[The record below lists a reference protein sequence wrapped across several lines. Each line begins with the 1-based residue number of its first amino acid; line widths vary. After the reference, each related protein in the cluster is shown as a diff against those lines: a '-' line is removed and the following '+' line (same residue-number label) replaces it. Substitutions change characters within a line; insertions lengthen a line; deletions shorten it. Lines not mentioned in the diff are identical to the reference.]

1 MNIHTERVS
10 IPVADGTSM
19 NGHLFIPE
27 GEGPKPAILL
37 YQEIFGVNDHI
48 RRVAARYAGLGYVVM
63 APDLFHRQIEN
74 YEAGYDN
81 MGDSIALAMKY
92 TGEQSEADLKA
103 SYDFLS
109 KHPQVQADRIA
120 ALGFCMGGRLAFV
133 SNGVSPLRCAI
144 SFYGNIAPDKL
155 SFMAGQSGPLLLIWA
170 GKDAY
175 IPAENIQAAVN
186 ACKAAQKPYTSIEF
200 SQNNH
205 GFFCDARSDYEAG
218 AASQAWALTSAFLKT
233 HLG

>member
-1 MNIHTERVS
+1 MTTRTERVT
-10 IPVADGTSM
+10 IPVSDGTSM
-19 NGHLFIPE
+19 NGHLVIPE

-37 YQEIFGVNDHI
+37 YQEIFGVNDHM
-48 RRVAARYAGLGYVVM
+48 RRVAARYAELGYIVL
-63 APDLFHRQIEN
+63 APDLFHRQVEN

-81 MGDSIALAMKY
+81 IGDSIAVAMKY
-92 TGEQSEADLKA
+92 SAEQSEADLRA
-103 SYDFLS
+103 SYDFIS
-109 KHPQVQADRIA
+109 KHPQVKSDRVA
-120 ALGFCMGGRLAFV
+120 ALGFCMGGRLSFV

-155 SFMAGQSGPLLLIWA
+155 SFINSQSGHLLLIWA

-175 IPAENIQAAVN
+175 IPAENVKAAVD
-186 ACKAAQKPYTSIEF
+186 ACKGAGKAYTSIEF
-200 SQNNH
+200 SENNH